1 VQGLAGFAKRGRLL
15 GFAHGAKANEVQC
28 TPAVRAPER
37 TKMKLD
43 NKFENVSYF
52 ALFAAD
58 ENSVLQSQLFNN
70 IQPISVGV

>member
-1 VQGLAGFAKRGRLL
+1 
-15 GFAHGAKANEVQC
+15 
-28 TPAVRAPER
+28 
-37 TKMKLD
+37 MKLD